1 MAQHDI
7 GDAVR
12 LWAVFRDESGS
23 QAAPT
28 TVTLIVHHPDGEDES
43 VGTFEAVAGDVT
55 NAATATGQTLVDE
68 TGVYKASVTPDEAG
82 FWYFEWTGSGAVVE
96 VIPGW
101 FEVRRRR
108 VSDPAE

>member
-1 MAQHDI
+1 MMAQHDI

-12 LWAVFRDESGS
+12 LWSVFRDESGD

-43 VGTFEAVAGDVT
+43 VATTPAVAGDVS
-55 NAATATGQTLVDE
+55 NAATATGQTLADE
-68 TGVYKASVTPDEAG
+68 TGLYKASVTPDEAG
-82 FWYFEWTGSGAVVE
+82 FWHYEWTGVGAIAE
-96 VIPGW
+96 TEQGW

-108 VSDPAE
+108 VGDPA